1 MNRKKLT
8 IIVFI
13 AFAAIALFVI
23 TAFAVRFVTSR
34 KYSCYYYT
42 EEVDTEEVDGQS
54 VSVIE
59 NYKYFKLELKKDKT
73 FVMKF
78 KGKNASEPTEIAG
91 TYSEND
97 NKITLV
103 FVNRPVEF
111 LLFESLTF
119 TRSGKELHCRET
131 ASKTIDDVTHTST
144 MELKFKKTLF

>member
-1 MNRKKLT
+1 M
-8 IIVFI
+8 
-13 AFAAIALFVI
+13 
-23 TAFAVRFVTSR
+23 
-34 KYSCYYYT
+34 
-42 EEVDTEEVDGQS
+42 DGES

-131 ASKTIDDVTHTST
+131 ASKTIGDVTYTST

>member
-42 EEVDTEEVDGQS
+42 EEVDGRS

-131 ASKTIDDVTHTST
+131 ASKTIDDVTYTST

>member
-34 KYSCYYYT
+34 TSRKYSCYYYT
-42 EEVDTEEVDGQS
+42 EEVDGQG

-131 ASKTIDDVTHTST
+131 ASKTIDDVTYTST